1 MPSSVYLP
9 LLLFMILLLD
19 LSLMGL
25 AASGHFPRTQESRD
39 RIPPID
45 LYGSM
50 AVGLLA
56 LIVGLAAAYKAIPW
70 YAAVIGGGVSVLA
83 APLLLQ
89 KFSDKFVDGR
99 IALMVFSAIAVV
111 VTLGFFFLSA
121 GTVSK

>member
-1 MPSSVYLP
+1 MPPTAWLP
-9 LLLFMILLLD
+9 LLLFMVLLLD

-25 AASGHFPRTQESRD
+25 AASGHFPRTPDSRE

-56 LIVGLAAAYKAIPW
+56 LLVGLAAAYKSIPW

-111 VTLGFFFLSA
+111 ITLGFFFLSA
-121 GTVSK
+121 GIASK